1 MNGVLVVDKPEGV
14 TSFDVLNRVKRM
26 VGAKKAGHTGILDAF
41 AGGVLPVFLR
51 KPQSSFLTSKT
62 GAGHTKLW

>member
-41 AGGVLPVFLR
+41 AGGVLLF
-51 KPQSSFLTSKT
+51 F
-62 GAGHTKLW
+62 